1 MKCSGLAK
9 YVLGSL
15 FLFLWTRTA
24 YSQNQK
30 SIDSLEA
37 TISSHKNDA
46 VALKAKAKLIEL
58 YIFIGEIDK
67 SIKLNRAYAKEVH
80 QAKDQDGLCNAYHNF
95 ANYFLKTDQVDS
107 ANYYNDS
114 LGAISRKINNK
125 PKIIQSINNSGS
137 IYFYRNDY
145 KKALMYYDS
154 ALRVE
159 ARYGFKE
166 GEYASLNNIGLI
178 YLESHIPKM
187 AIKYFLKSA
196 KYASENHKLKP
207 LVYAYGGISD
217 AYTMLSK
224 YDSALYYARLELKS
238 AIVSQSNMKIAESH
252 CDIGISFKLMKV
264 DDSALVYLNK
274 SLLINKELDDIDL
287 YFDIYSS
294 LAEIYYRQNK
304 IEEASAFVAKMEQL
318 KQENGFYPN
327 ANHLYELYAALEGKK
342 GNYKKANEY
351 LMLYIAERDTFYNT
365 EVTSQLSEMS
375 AKYETEKKEKEN
387 QLLQAQNLL
396 SEETIKQQKT
406 ISYFIIGGLL
416 VVCVFTY
423 YIFRGLSRQRKANQ
437 IIYEQKVIV
446 EEKHKEIT
454 DSINYAERIQRSF
467 LASKALLDQNLN
479 SYFVF
484 FQPKDIVSGDFYW
497 AGKLSNGNFALVT
510 ADSTGHGVPGA
521 IMSILNISS
530 LEKAVERGLYNP
542 AEILNDTRQ
551 TIIDRLKKDGSA
563 EGGKDGMDC
572 SLVSFDFKNNKLV
585 YAAANN
591 PVWIVR
597 GEGLIELL
605 PDKMPVGKHDKD
617 QVSFVQHEVD
627 LQKGDM
633 VYALTDGMADQF
645 GGPNGKK
652 FKYKQ
657 LKELLITI
665 APLPLSTQH
674 QQLKNALNTWKG
686 NLEQIDDICIIGIKL

>member
-1 MKCSGLAK
+1 MKCSGLIK
-9 YVLGSL
+9 YVSKYL
-15 FLFLWTRTA
+15 FLFLWTLTA
-24 YSQNQK
+24 HSQNQK
-30 SIDSLEA
+30 SVDSLEVIIHSNANNA
-37 TISSHKNDA
+37 T
-46 VALKAKAKLIEL
+46 VLKAKAKLVEVYL
-58 YIFIGEIDK
+58 FIGEIDK
-67 SIKLNRAYAKEVH
+67 AITLNRAYAKEVH
-80 QAKDQDGLCNAYHNF
+80 QAKDQSGLCNAYHYY

-107 ANYYNDS
+107 AKYYNDS
-114 LGAISRKINNK
+114 LEVVSRKINNK
-125 PKIIQSINNSGS
+125 PKIIQAINNSGS

-159 ARYGFKE
+159 ARYGYKE

-196 KYASENHKLKP
+196 KYASEHHKLKP
-207 LVYAYGGISD
+207 LVYAYNSISD
-217 AYTMLSK
+217 AYNMLSK
-224 YDSALYYARLELKS
+224 YDSSLYYAQLELKTAIS
-238 AIVSQSNMKIAESH
+238 AQSNMKIAESH
-252 CDIGISFKLMKV
+252 CAIGIAYKLLKTY
-264 DDSALVYLNK
+264 DSALVHFNK
-274 SLLINKELDDIDL
+274 SLLLNKELDDIDL
-287 YFDIYSS
+287 YFNLYSS
-294 LAEIYYRQNK
+294 MAETYFKQKK
-304 IEEASAFVAKMEQL
+304 IEEASAFLDKMEEL
-318 KQENGFYPN
+318 KKQNGFSPN
-327 ANHLYELYAALEGKK
+327 GNQLYDLYAVLEENK
-342 GNYKKANEY
+342 GNYKKAYEY
-351 LMLYIAERDTFYNT
+351 LMLYIAQRDTFYNT
-365 EVTSQLSEMS
+365 EVASQISEMS

-387 QLLQAQNLL
+387 QLLQAQNQL
-396 SEETIKQQKT
+396 SGETIKQQKL

-416 VVCVFTY
+416 IVSVFAY
-423 YIFRGLSRQRKANQ
+423 YIFRGLGRQRKANQ

-467 LASKALLDQNLN
+467 LASKKVLDQNLQN
-479 SYFVF
+479 YFVF
-484 FQPKDIVSGDFYW
+484 FQPKDVVSGDFYW

-530 LEKAVERGLYNP
+530 LEKAVEFGLSEP
-542 AEILNDTRQ
+542 SEILNHTRQ
-551 TIIDRLKKDGSA
+551 TIIDRLKKDGSE

-597 GEGLIELL
+597 DQILIELI

-617 QVSFVQHEVD
+617 QHSFVQHEVNF
-627 LQKGDM
+627 QKGDTI
-633 VYALTDGMADQF
+633 YTFTDGMADQF

-657 LKELLITI
+657 LKELLISI
-665 APLPLSTQH
+665 VSLPMGM
-674 QQLKNALNTWKG
+674 QQQKLKETLLNWKG
-686 NLEQIDDICIIGIKL
+686 NLEQVDDICVIGIKL